1 MDKLKDKWRDIV
13 IVLLVISNLFL
24 INCFLGIKR
33 EISSIEFT
41 ASDNKSEI
49 HILKLGG
56 EMLERKINNL
66 TKDVEELQDANKYKP
81 FW

>member
-66 TKDVEELQDANKYKP
+66 TIDVEELQDANKYKP

>member
-24 INCFLGIKR
+24 INCFLSIKR

-66 TKDVEELQDANKYKP
+66 TIDVEELQDANKYKP

>member
-13 IVLLVISNLFL
+13 IVLLFISNLFL

-33 EISSIEFT
+33 EISSVEFT

-49 HILKLGG
+49 HTLKLVC
-56 EMLERKINNL
+56 EMLERKINDL
-66 TKDVEELQDANKYKP
+66 TIDVEELQEANKYKP

>member
-33 EISSIEFT
+33 EISSVEFT

-49 HILKLGG
+49 HILKLGC

-66 TKDVEELQDANKYKP
+66 TIDVEELQDTNKYKP